1 MKSVPR
7 GAKMLSAARNASL
20 GRGTQ
25 VTASDMVD
33 SAALRAAA
41 VGAAAAA
48 CGAAVGVWLA
58 RRRRPAWLSGRFVR
72 IDYAS
77 LPRCP
82 LALLTEWIDAA
93 EVRNEA
99 P

>member
-1 MKSVPR
+1 
-7 GAKMLSAARNASL
+7 
-20 GRGTQ
+20 
-25 VTASDMVD
+25 MVD
-33 SAALRAAA
+33 SAVLRAAA

-48 CGAAVGVWLA
+48 CGAAVGAWLV
-58 RRRRPAWLSGRFVR
+58 RRRRPAWCSGRFVR

-93 EVRNEA
+93 EVRAEHA
-99 P
+99 DRGVRRATLTHFTFVTLC